1 MCQTPASEQHDPR
14 SAPPAVQHPLSH
26 PHLAGTKR
34 HGSTRAASTTSNAHP
49 LRIAIVGKGG
59 VGKTTVAG
67 ALARMLVAQ
76 GRRVLALDADP
87 DANLASVLPLD
98 GVEPPQ
104 PLAHQRDLIRAAAGV
119 GELPL
124 GFFQFNPDT
133 GDLLPR
139 GTVTWGGGNPLV
151 VLGWSKSGG
160 EGCYCAEHAVLRR
173 LLSDAA
179 ALPANVTLI
188 DSEAGLEHLS
198 RGTIAGVD
206 LVLVVVEPGQRS
218 LETANAVRRLAG
230 DLGIA
235 RVHAVVC
242 GYRDRAELLKLRG
255 RLGDW
260 PPVAAF
266 PYDEAVR
273 AADLAGSPPPLE
285 GAFREAAETLAANVL
300 QLADRLQAVPA

>member
-1 MCQTPASEQHDPR
+1 MCQTPPSEPIDAR
-14 SAPPAVQHPLSH
+14 SARPDVQHPLSH
-26 PHLAGTKR
+26 HHRSGASR
-34 HGSTRAASTTSNAHP
+34 RGSKATMPAASAHP

-59 VGKTTVAG
+59 AGKTTVAG
-67 ALARMLVAQ
+67 ALARTLVEQ

-98 GVEPPQ
+98 GAEPPQ
-104 PLAHQRDLIRAAAGV
+104 PLARQHDLIRTAAGV
-119 GELPL
+119 GALPL

-133 GDLLPR
+133 GDLLLR
-139 GTVTWGGGNPLV
+139 GTVTWGCGNPLV
-151 VLGWSKSGG
+151 ALGWGKAGG
-160 EGCYCAEHAVLRR
+160 EGCYCAEHAVLQR
-173 LLSDAA
+173 LLSDAS
-179 ALPANVTLI
+179 ALPADITLI

-218 LETANAVRRLAG
+218 LETAAAVRRLAA

-242 GYRDRAELLKLRG
+242 GYRNHGELLKLRCS
-255 RLGDW
+255 LGDW

-266 PYDEAVR
+266 PYDEQVR
-273 AADLAGSPPPLE
+273 EADLAGTPPPLTGE
-285 GAFREAAETLAANVL
+285 FLLAAETLTANIL
-300 QLADRLQAVPA
+300 QLAGDLEAAVSA